1 MAEPRYGWLMT
12 QGTYFVIGVM
22 TISLVPVAI
31 FSIKTIF
38 VKKVMTVLPV
48 VLALL
53 PPVVVV
59 LTALFPVVVLTAALV
74 VVVLTALVVVV
85 LTVALTAALTAAVV
99 TAALTAALADAD
111 EGRLQEVEKKKACV
125 SKYIK

>member
-1 MAEPRYGWLMT
+1 MVRDR
-12 QGTYFVIGVM
+12 
-22 TISLVPVAI
+22 PVAI

-38 VKKVMTVLPV
+38 VKKVITVLPV

-74 VVVLTALVVVV
+74 VVALTALVVVV
-85 LTVALTAALTAAVV
+85 TAAL
-99 TAALTAALADAD
+99 ALADAD
-111 EGRLQEVEKKKACV
+111 VGRLQEVENKESMC
-125 SKYIK
+125 